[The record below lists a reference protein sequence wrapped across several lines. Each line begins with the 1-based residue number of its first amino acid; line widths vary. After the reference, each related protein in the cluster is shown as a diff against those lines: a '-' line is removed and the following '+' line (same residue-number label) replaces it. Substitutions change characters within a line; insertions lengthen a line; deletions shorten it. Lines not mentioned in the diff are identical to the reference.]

1 MTTEILKQ
9 LAFMQ
14 YNGEDF
20 FICDDIAYIG
30 NEQEA
35 NEAFNESDDLTF
47 EEWVNLNYEQ
57 VEAFDNDNY
66 LVLDDGEA
74 DEAWDEY
81 LDNYIEECILHELPE
96 QYRNYFDNDR
106 WKEDARQDGRG
117 HCLSGYNGNEYKETV
132 NDEDGDLHT
141 FYIYRQN

>member
-1 MTTEILKQ
+1 
-9 LAFMQ
+9 
-14 YNGEDF
+14 
-20 FICDDIAYIG
+20 
-30 NEQEA
+30 
-35 NEAFNESDDLTF
+35 
-47 EEWVNLNYEQ
+47 
-57 VEAFDNDNY
+57 

-81 LDNYIEECILHELPE
+81 LDNYIEECILRELPK

-117 HCLSGYNGNEYKETV
+117 NCLSGYNGNEYKETV